1 MHVVTLFCDLL
12 LEIYS
17 MSACEREWVGMDD
30 DGRIL
35 ISRIS
40 HAKSN
45 VFNTQEE
52 KSSYFT

>member
-1 MHVVTLFCDLL
+1 MHVVTLFFDLL

-30 DGRIL
+30 GRIL

-40 HAKSN
+40 HARSN